1 MPIYEY
7 DCDACGDFT
16 ALRPM
21 SVRSEPC
28 DCPACGTPSPRV
40 IRTAPGLATMAGSTR
55 AAHETNERASHAP
68 KTVTEYA
75 ASKRHPAGCSCCG
88 PSKPVVPTKANP
100 HALKV
105 SPSNRPWMI
114 SH

>member
-68 KTVTEYA
+68 IQVTQVRYDTWA
-75 ASKRHPAGCSCCG
+75 RLVRMGI
-88 PSKPVVPTKANP
+88 VPGQRRDSTPRAFP
-100 HALKV
+100 DGFV
-105 SPSNRPWMI
+105 PDPPPRWR
-114 SH
+114 